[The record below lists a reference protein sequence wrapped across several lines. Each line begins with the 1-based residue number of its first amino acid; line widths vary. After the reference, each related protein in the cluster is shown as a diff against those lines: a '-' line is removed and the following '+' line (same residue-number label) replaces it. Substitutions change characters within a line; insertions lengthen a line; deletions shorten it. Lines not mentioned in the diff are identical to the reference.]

1 MNLRTLLAVL
11 AVVCLSL
18 LGCSRSPPLKELS
31 VDEVAA
37 RIAAQDGKT
46 FLYDANSKERYA
58 EGHLPGAKW
67 IQYDNLQGTD
77 LPADRASTL
86 VFYCASSL

>member
-11 AVVCLSL
+11 AVACLSL
-18 LGCSRSPPLKELS
+18 LGCSRSTPLKELS

-46 FLYDANSKERYA
+46 FLFDANSKERYGQ
-58 EGHLPGAKW
+58 GHLPGAKW
-67 IQYDNLQGTD
+67 IQYDHLQSSD
-77 LPADRASTL
+77 LPPDKAATL